1 MVSSSRSR
9 TKRLG
14 IEIFLLL
21 GGIALISLLVIFLGP
36 SILSWTEQRAHD
48 ADAEMLTAAV
58 VAYRVSP
65 PALRPWPTLSG
76 RIGQPRE
83 GDVTGYQCDNSDSGE
98 VCSWID
104 IEVLVNADF
113 LSAADIISSADATLN
128 VSATN
133 APDGQ
138 YGWYVN
144 ELGEVASEPPYSR
157 ATGYP

>member
-1 MVSSSRSR
+1 MVSSSRSG

-14 IEIFLLL
+14 IEVLLLL
-21 GGIALISLLVIFLGP
+21 GGVALIALAVIFLGP

-48 ADAEMLTAAV
+48 ADAEMLTEAV

-65 PALRPWPTLSG
+65 SALQPWPTLSG
-76 RIGQPRE
+76 RIGRPSE
-83 GDVTGYQCDNSDSGE
+83 GDVTGYQCDNSDPSE

-113 LSAADIISSADATLN
+113 LSAADLISSADATLN

-138 YGWYVN
+138 YGWYLN
-144 ELGEVASEPPYSR
+144 ASGEVASEPPYSR